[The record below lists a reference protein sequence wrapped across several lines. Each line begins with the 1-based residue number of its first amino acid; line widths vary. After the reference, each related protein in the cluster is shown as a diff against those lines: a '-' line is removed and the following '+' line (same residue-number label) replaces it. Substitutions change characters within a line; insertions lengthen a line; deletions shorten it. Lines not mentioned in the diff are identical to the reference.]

1 MRRHH
6 GPVAVRETAGN
17 LRVTDHD
24 GLLWTLRPI
33 DPDWPMQLRRV
44 VAEVRIR
51 DRRWADLI
59 VRQLP
64 PMWRDAYD
72 RGQVLA

>member
-17 LRVTDHD
+17 LRLTDHD

-33 DPDWPMQLRRV
+33 DPSWPRYLR
-44 VAEVRIR
+44 ALIADIR
-51 DRRWADLI
+51 SHDRRYADWVLEC
-59 VRQLP
+59 LP
-64 PMWRDAYD
+64 PTWRTGHDLGWD
-72 RGQVLA
+72 LA